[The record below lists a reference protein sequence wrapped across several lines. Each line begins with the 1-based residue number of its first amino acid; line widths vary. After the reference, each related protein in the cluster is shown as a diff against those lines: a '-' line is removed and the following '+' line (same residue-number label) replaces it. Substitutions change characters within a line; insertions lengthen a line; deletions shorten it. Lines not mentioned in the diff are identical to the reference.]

1 MSQLA
6 DDEYECGEDCA
17 EARISTAPVTALK
30 MIYSGPSAGDSDD
43 EDEDEDEED
52 DEKLAPTATV
62 LCSLTPGKVM
72 IWDSLVIIITQII

>member
-1 MSQLA
+1 MNAALG
-6 DDEYECGEDCA
+6 DEIQD
-17 EARISTAPVTALK
+17 EASRSSLK